1 MYQNDPKR
9 VLTPECR
16 LSYAN
21 LVTPKA
27 SQSNPGAEPKYSVTL
42 LIPKSTGVK
51 AELDAAIEAAA
62 QEAVA
67 SKWNGARPPRLES
80 VVHDGD
86 GYRPSGDKFGPE
98 CAGCWVV
105 TASSRVKPYV
115 CGMDNINCELAPTDI
130 YSGMYARVSIN
141 FYGYAAAGKRGVG
154 CGLRGVMKTRDGE
167 PLSAAVVTASEF
179 SGVGNAAGAPAP
191 APAPYRVDPIT
202 GKPI

>member
-27 SQSNPGAEPKYSVTL
+27 PANNPNAEPKYSVTL
-42 LIPKSTGVK
+42 LIPKGTGIK
-51 AELDAAIEAAA
+51 TELDAAMEAAA
-62 QEAVA
+62 QEAVNA
-67 SKWNGARPPRLES
+67 KWNGIRPQRLES

-86 GYRPSGDKFGPE
+86 GVRPSGEPYGEE
-98 CAGCWVV
+98 CRGCWVV
-105 TASSRVKPYV
+105 TASSKNEPYV
-115 CGMDNINCELAPTDI
+115 CGADNVNCELAPTDI

-141 FYGYAAAGKRGVG
+141 FYGYFAAGRRGVG

-167 PLSAAVVTASEF
+167 PLSGAVVTASEF
-179 SGVGNAAGAPAP
+179 AGVGNQPAAMPTINP
-191 APAPYRVDPIT
+191 LT
-202 GKPI
+202 GQPM

>member
-27 SQSNPGAEPKYSVTL
+27 PVNNPSGEPKYSVTL
-42 LIPKSTGVK
+42 LIPKTPEIE
-51 AELDAAIEAAA
+51 AELKAAQEAAA
-62 QEAVA
+62 QEAVN
-67 SKWNGARPPRLES
+67 SKWNGVRPPRLES

-86 GYRPSGDKFGPE
+86 GVRPSGEPFGPE
-98 CAGCWVV
+98 CRGCLVV
-105 TASSRVKPYV
+105 TASCRVKPYV
-115 CGMDNINCELAPTDI
+115 CGVDNINCELAPTDI

-141 FYGYAAAGKRGVG
+141 FYGYFSAGKRGVG

-167 PLSAAVVTASEF
+167 PLSNAVVTASEF
-179 SGVGNAAGAPAP
+179 EGVGARVAAP
-191 APAPYRVDPIT
+191 RVNPVT
-202 GKPI
+202 GLPM

>member
-27 SQSNPGAEPKYSVTL
+27 PANNPNAEPKYSVTL
-42 LIPKSTGVK
+42 LIPKGTGIK
-51 AELDAAIEAAA
+51 TELDAAMEAAA
-62 QEAVA
+62 QEAVNA
-67 SKWNGARPPRLES
+67 KWNGVRPLRLDS

-86 GYRPSGDKFGPE
+86 GVRPSGEPFGPE
-98 CAGCWVV
+98 CKGCWVV
-105 TASSRVKPYV
+105 TASSKNKPYV
-115 CGMDNINCELAPTDI
+115 CGIDNVQCELAQTDI

-141 FYGYAAAGKRGVG
+141 FYGYFAAGRRGVG

-167 PLSAAVVTASEF
+167 PLSGAVVTAAEF
-179 SGVGNAAGAPAP
+179 AGVGNQPAATPAINP
-191 APAPYRVDPIT
+191 LT
-202 GKPI
+202 GQPM